1 MVDEPGSVLHGE
13 PRRSAPSW
21 SLKGPALVASVLG
34 ADYARLGDEVASLT
48 DAGVDRIQWDIMDG
62 RFVPNMTFGPD
73 VVGVCRQYSHLP
85 FEAHLMVQDP
95 DPMLAGFAAAGCE
108 TIIVHAETCPHL
120 LRTLSTIREL
130 GVQAGVAVNPSTPLD
145 FARHLLD
152 YIDQIVIMTV
162 NPGFGGQ
169 RYIAAME
176 DKVSEVRALLY
187 RSGNPVQL
195 EVDGGISTDTAR
207 AAWDAGAELLVAGSA
222 VLSHPG
228 GKRTAVAELH
238 RALMRPMPA
247 T

>member
-1 MVDEPGSVLHGE
+1 MVDEPGSVLRGE
-13 PRRSAPSW
+13 SRRSASSW

-34 ADYARLGDEVASLT
+34 ADYAHLGDEVAGLT

-73 VVGVCRQYSHLP
+73 VVGVCRQHSHLP

-95 DPMLAGFAAAGCE
+95 DPVLASFAAAGCE

-130 GVQAGVAVNPSTPLD
+130 GVRAGVAVNPSTPID

-152 YIDQIVIMTV
+152 YLDQILIMTV

-176 DKVSEVRALLY
+176 EKVSEVRALVDS
-187 RSGNPVQL
+187 SGSPVQV

-207 AAWDAGAELLVAGSA
+207 SAWYAGAELLVAGSA

-228 GKRTAVAELH
+228 GKRTAVADLR
-238 RALMRPMPA
+238 RALTRPVPA
-247 T
+247 Q